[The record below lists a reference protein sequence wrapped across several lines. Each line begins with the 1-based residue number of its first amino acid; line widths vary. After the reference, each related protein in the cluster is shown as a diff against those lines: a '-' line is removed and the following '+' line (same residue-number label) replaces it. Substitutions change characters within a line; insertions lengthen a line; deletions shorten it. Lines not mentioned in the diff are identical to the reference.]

1 MTALRLHTPTSSPVR
16 FALHYGEM
24 VLVMLLGMFVL
35 GELAALALPVVGLDA
50 PTFSGEP
57 AEALSL
63 MAFNMTVPMV
73 AWMRHR
79 GHGWAASAEMAASMI
94 VPTLVAL
101 ALLAAGTVDDGHALM
116 GIQHALMFPAMLAVM
131 LLRRDEYSH

>member
-1 MTALRLHTPTSSPVR
+1 
-16 FALHYGEM
+16 
-24 VLVMLLGMFVL
+24 
-35 GELAALALPVVGLDA
+35 
-50 PTFSGEP
+50 
-57 AEALSL
+57 
-63 MAFNMTVPMV
+63 
-73 AWMRHR
+73 
-79 GHGWAASAEMAASMI
+79 MI